1 MNRKDFIRTIT
12 YQLKDADLEALR
24 LIWIATRDL
33 ARKGG
38 QRAMTEPTNR
48 VELTAAIVAL
58 LDKADFRKL
67 RLVWIYTSHLIDC
80 KGGAH

>member
-1 MNRKDFIRTIT
+1 
-12 YQLKDADLEALR
+12 
-24 LIWIATRDL
+24 
-33 ARKGG
+33 
-38 QRAMTEPTNR
+38 MTEPTNR
-48 VELTAAIVAL
+48 VELTAAIVTL